1 MLRRQTEGAVVCSSC
16 GTLVGVN
23 DATCLNCGR
32 RNPGLWGYAPLL
44 RRLGQD
50 LGFVTLITTACG
62 VLYVVTLLMSGQRMQ
77 MGGGLFSM
85 LSPDIVSLYLLGA
98 SGAVPVFG
106 YGRWWTVLSAGWLH
120 GGLLHVVFNMM
131 WVRQLAPATADLY
144 GPGRTVIIYTVAGAC
159 GFIASSS
166 AGILLAWM
174 PLPMLRGAPFTV
186 GASAAIFGLLGAVVY
201 YGRRSGM
208 SAVRSQA
215 LGYAITMGVFGLIM
229 PGIDNFA
236 HGGGFVGGYLAGR
249 IMDPLLPERLDHLL
263 IALGCLVVSALAIVA
278 SFVLGLPQVR

>member
-1 MLRRQTEGAVVCSSC
+1 MLKRQTEGAVVCTSC
-16 GTLVGVN
+16 GTLVGVR

-50 LGFVTLITTACG
+50 LGFVSLITTACG
-62 VLYVVTLLMSGQRMQ
+62 VLYVLTLLMSGQRPRM
-77 MGGGLFSM
+77 GGLFSM
-85 LSPDIVSLYLLGA
+85 FSPDTISLFLFGA

-131 WVRQLAPATADLY
+131 WVRQLAPATADIY
-144 GPGRTVIIYTVAGAC
+144 GPGRTVILYTVAGVC
-159 GFIASSS
+159 GFVASSC
-166 AGILLAWM
+166 AGILLASV
-174 PLPMLRGAPFTV
+174 PLPMLRGAQFTV
-186 GASAAIFGLLGAVVY
+186 GASAAIFGLLGALVY

-215 LGYAITMGVFGLIM
+215 VGYAIMLGVFGLIM

-236 HGGGFVGGYLAGR
+236 HAGGFVGGYLAGR
-249 IMDPLLPERLDHLL
+249 IMDPLQSERLDHLL
-263 IALGCLVVSALAIVA
+263 IALVCLAASALAIVA
-278 SFVLGLPQVR
+278 SIALGLPQLR